1 MEKCDIFVDFYRL
14 FEKEVHIMLNKKAQ
28 IFQKYLNEKKIT
40 CFNMQEIEG
49 DTLNTVVFRSI
60 IDVEGQ
66 QLPTLV
72 ILDSSIYAMIRVRV
86 ANAALQEENK
96 TALVEAINKINSQY
110 KIFKYYF
117 ADDGALI
124 LDSYV
129 LSRQEELD
137 CDMIYTVLDII
148 VKHLTAEYKNIMK
161 LIWA

>member
-1 MEKCDIFVDFYRL
+1 M
-14 FEKEVHIMLNKKAQ
+14 MNKKAQ
-28 IFQKYLNEKKIT
+28 IFQEYLEEKKIT
-40 CFNMQEIEG
+40 CFEVQEVAG
-49 DTLNTVVFRSI
+49 DTLNTVVFRSA

-86 ANAALQEENK
+86 ANAALKEENK

-137 CDMIYTVLDII
+137 CDMVYTVLDII

>member
-1 MEKCDIFVDFYRL
+1 M
-14 FEKEVHIMLNKKAQ
+14 NKKAQ
-28 IFQKYLNEKKIT
+28 IFQEYLEEKKIT
-40 CFNMQEIEG
+40 CFEVQEVAG
-49 DTLNTVVFRSI
+49 DTLNTVVFRSA

-86 ANAALQEENK
+86 ANAALKEENK

-137 CDMIYTVLDII
+137 CDMVYTVLDII

>member
-1 MEKCDIFVDFYRL
+1 M
-14 FEKEVHIMLNKKAQ
+14 MNKKAQ
-28 IFQKYLNEKKIT
+28 IFQEYLEEKKIT
-40 CFNMQEIEG
+40 CFEVQEVAN
-49 DTLNTVVFRSI
+49 DTLNTVVFRSA

-86 ANAALQEENK
+86 ANAALKEENK

-117 ADDGALI
+117 AEDGALI

-137 CDMIYTVLDII
+137 CDMVYTVLDII

>member
-1 MEKCDIFVDFYRL
+1 M
-14 FEKEVHIMLNKKAQ
+14 MNKKAQ
-28 IFQKYLNEKKIT
+28 IFKDYLDEKKIT
-40 CFNMQEIEG
+40 CFEVQELK
-49 DTLNTVVFRSI
+49 DDPVNTIVFRSS

-86 ANAALQEENK
+86 ANAALKKGNETELVK
-96 TALVEAINKINSQY
+96 TINELNGKY

-124 LDSYV
+124 LDSY
-129 LSRQEELD
+129 LLTRTEELD
-137 CDMIYTVLDII
+137 CDMVYTVLDVL